1 MVNRNSISDVICTFN
16 KMDPTATINAWKN
29 PIIKNNPILS
39 MYILSALKV
48 FGDLTLILIIAT
60 EIKLPIHMILV

>member
-1 MVNRNSISDVICTFN
+1 
-16 KMDPTATINAWKN
+16 MDPTATINAWKN

>member
-1 MVNRNSISDVICTFN
+1 
-16 KMDPTATINAWKN
+16 MDPTATINAWKN
-29 PIIKNNPILS
+29 PIIKNNPILP